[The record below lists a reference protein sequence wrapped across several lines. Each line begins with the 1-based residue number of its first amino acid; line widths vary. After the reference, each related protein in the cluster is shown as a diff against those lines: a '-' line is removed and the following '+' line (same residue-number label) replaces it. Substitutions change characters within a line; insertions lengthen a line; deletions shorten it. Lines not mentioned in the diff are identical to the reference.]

1 MTTSKRD
8 YYDVLGLSRGAS
20 EEEIKRTFRKLALEY
35 HPDRNKDEGAEEKF
49 KEINEAYQVLS
60 DPNQRAGYDRYGHAG
75 VKTNGGRGFEG
86 FENFGGFGDIFDAF
100 FGGGVG
106 TRTRT
111 TSGARGADLQYSVTI
126 AFEEAV
132 FGTEQEFEIS
142 RAETCSACNGSRS
155 EPGSS
160 PTTCSN
166 CRGAGQV
173 RRAHQSIFG
182 QFVQM
187 ATCGPCRGEGKVI
200 TEPCSICKGTGRERR
215 KRKLA
220 VPIPAGIESDTQ
232 IRITGEGEG
241 GTGGG
246 QAGDLYLSVQVAEHA
261 VFKRE
266 GHEILCTMSVN
277 VAQAALGGTIDVP
290 TLEGD
295 IQLDIAPG
303 TQSRDI
309 FRLKGKGVPHL
320 RSNQRGDQLVMVQV
334 QTPTSLTDEQRNLLQ
349 ELARSLGDQKATPDT
364 ENKGWFE
371 KFKDAFGTPE

>member
-35 HPDRNKDEGAEEKF
+35 HPDRNKDEGAEDRF

-60 DPNQRAGYDRYGHAG
+60 DPAKRADYDRYGHAG
-75 VKTNGGRGFEG
+75 VRTNGGRGFEG

-106 TRTRT
+106 SRTRT

-132 FGTEQEFEIS
+132 FGTEPEFEIL

-160 PTTCSN
+160 ATACSN

-187 ATCGPCRGEGKVI
+187 ATCGPCRGVGKVI
-200 TEPCSICKGTGRERR
+200 TEPCSKCKGTGRERR

-220 VPIPAGIESDTQ
+220 VPIPAGIESGTQ
-232 IRITGEGEG
+232 IRITGEGEAG
-241 GTGGG
+241 AGGG
-246 QAGDLYLSVQVAEHA
+246 QAGDLYVSVQVAEHA

-266 GHEILCTMSVN
+266 GYEILCTMSIN

-295 IQLDIAPG
+295 IQLDIEPG

-320 RSNQRGDQLVMVQV
+320 RSNRRGDQLVMVQV
-334 QTPTSLTDEQRNLLQ
+334 QTPTSLTDEQRDLLQ
-349 ELARSLGDQKATPDT
+349 ELARSMEDQKATPDSD
-364 ENKGWFE
+364 NKGWFE

>member
-1 MTTSKRD
+1 
-8 YYDVLGLSRGAS
+8 
-20 EEEIKRTFRKLALEY
+20 
-35 HPDRNKDEGAEEKF
+35 
-49 KEINEAYQVLS
+49 
-60 DPNQRAGYDRYGHAG
+60 
-75 VKTNGGRGFEG
+75 
-86 FENFGGFGDIFDAF
+86 
-100 FGGGVG
+100 
-106 TRTRT
+106 
-111 TSGARGADLQYSVTI
+111 
-126 AFEEAV
+126 
-132 FGTEQEFEIS
+132 
-142 RAETCSACNGSRS
+142 
-155 EPGSS
+155 
-160 PTTCSN
+160 
-166 CRGAGQV
+166 
-173 RRAHQSIFG
+173 
-182 QFVQM
+182 M

-232 IRITGEGEG
+232 IRITGEG

>member
-20 EEEIKRTFRKLALEY
+20 EEEIKKIFRKLALEY
-35 HPDRNKDEGAEEKF
+35 HPDRNKGEGAESRF

-60 DPNQRAGYDRYGHAG
+60 DPTKKADYDRYGHAG
-75 VKTNGGRGFEG
+75 VRTNGGRGFEG

-106 TRTRT
+106 ARTRA

-126 AFEEAV
+126 TFEEAV
-132 FGTEQEFEIS
+132 FGTEEEFEIL
-142 RAETCSACNGSRS
+142 RAEMCSACKGSRS

-160 PTTCSN
+160 ATSCSS
-166 CRGAGQV
+166 CRGTGQV

-187 ATCGPCRGEGKVI
+187 ATCGTCRGEGKVI
-200 TEPCSICKGTGRERR
+200 TEPCTACIGKGRERR
-215 KRKLA
+215 RRKLA
-220 VPIPAGIESDTQ
+220 VPIPAGIESGIQ
-232 IRITGEGEG
+232 IRVTGEGEA
-241 GTGGG
+241 GTNGG
-246 QAGDLYLSVQVAEHA
+246 QAGDLYVSVQVAEHA

-266 GHEILCTMSVN
+266 GHEILSTMSIN
-277 VAQAALGGTIDVP
+277 VAQAALGATIDVP

-295 IQLDIAPG
+295 IQMDIAPG

-309 FRLKGKGVPHL
+309 FRLKGRGVPHL
-320 RSNQRGDQLVMVQV
+320 RSNRRGDQLVMVLV

-349 ELARSLGDQKATPDT
+349 ELARSMGDQKATPDSD
-364 ENKGWFE
+364 NKGWFE
-371 KFKDAFGTPE
+371 KFKDAFGAPE